1 MKLQNNEHKREA
13 GSPET
18 IQSPGPW
25 WRSDLQT
32 SGLLAQSLAYFVKSG
47 GMRRSDVPTARG
59 YLPGIRTPIV
69 VNNKGLHF
77 CLPLLQLDFYAALI
91 TGGDAQVV
99 LACRLSPGVFATI
112 ILRDISANGGRH
124 VRVNAHFVDH
134 LSIEK
139 VQDKSTFRNVTTE
152 TRIFNKGARPIAS
165 IDWVNRES
173 QEAADNDVCA
183 KMLRQL
189 RAMRPITR
197 GTILMLLL
205 PIRSWFCC

>member
-1 MKLQNNEHKREA
+1 
-13 GSPET
+13 
-18 IQSPGPW
+18 
-25 WRSDLQT
+25 
-32 SGLLAQSLAYFVKSG
+32 
-47 GMRRSDVPTARG
+47 MRRSDVPTARG
-59 YLPGIRTPIV
+59 YLPGIRPPIV

-99 LACRLSPGVFATI
+99 LACRLSPGVFATV